1 MKTVRLSEQLKRDIL
16 KNAEE
21 KFNNANPMKEFPQD
35 GYAVLQRLGIMD
47 KTNRSKQVFKEIWG
61 QDMPMR
67 EIDNIRLIAEQA
79 PVDTDDDGEGNTY
92 FPDSY
97 AGRTLE
103 FAIPCTPTKVP
114 RFMANYDTIEYEVP
128 PTDETIV
135 ECMTIRNFNDER
147 DTKKREYRNKLDSV
161 MDRFSTLNQLLKA
174 APYIKDLVPQEK
186 LTKMYEKDDRSAR
199 RKELAEVADNELQ
212 DLREVLLEDALLGD
226 DDK

>member
-16 KNAEE
+16 SNAEK
-21 KFNNANPMKEFPQD
+21 KFDNANPMKEFPQD
-35 GYAVLQRLGIMD
+35 GYAVLQRLDIID

-67 EIDNIRLIAEQA
+67 EIDNIRLVAE
-79 PVDTDDDGEGNTY
+79 PVDADDDGEGNYTH
-92 FPDSY
+92 
-97 AGRTLE
+97 RRNIE
-103 FAIPCTPTKVP
+103 FAIPCVPTKVP

-128 PTDETIV
+128 PTDETVV
-135 ECMTIRNFNDER
+135 ECLAIRNFNDKRDDER
-147 DTKKREYRNKLDSV
+147 REYRNKLDGV
-161 MDRFSTLNQLLKA
+161 MERFSTLNQLLKA

>member
-16 KNAEE
+16 SNAEK
-21 KFNNANPMKEFPQD
+21 KFDNANTMKEFPQD
-35 GYAVLQRLGIMD
+35 GYAVLQRLDIID

-67 EIDNIRLIAEQA
+67 EIDNIRLVAE
-79 PVDTDDDGEGNTY
+79 PVDADDDGEGNYTH
-92 FPDSY
+92 
-97 AGRTLE
+97 RRNIE
-103 FAIPCTPTKVP
+103 FAIPCVPTKVP

-128 PTDETIV
+128 PTDETVV
-135 ECMTIRNFNDER
+135 ECLAIRNFNDKRDDER
-147 DTKKREYRNKLDSV
+147 REYRNKLDGV
-161 MDRFSTLNQLLKA
+161 MERFSTLNQLLKA